1 MNDLKDTLGFR
12 PQWLAGTSSYNQQK
26 YEYLMQQ
33 MAGREAEL
41 RQLLGKSA
49 SLKTYA
55 SARVQEWTNSALGAR
70 IDPESISVV
79 SRFSIQMA
87 GRTLVQED
95 KRSLLELALF
105 GLHDQNN
112 RSEMKFEGQIPSG
125 LTQARVENWLSG
137 VDIRSDYFES
147 LRKSFDDYGVQIA
160 LLGALGARIA
170 FSAFS
175 ATLQGHL
182 NQSSMQM
189 VERFL
194 QGDRSISA
202 SAFVLTGYRY
212 GFRDLIAFRQ
222 KSNPY
227 GFCAL
232 YAPGSPGGR
241 DWYAFPNIRE
251 LEFQVAGW
259 VRTDEGVSYLTS
271 QAHPQER
278 GALTK
283 YAKQLQQLPSAWKG
297 ANFYEWPEA
306 PEGILAEAVF
316 YHVSW
321 DLAQESLVQ
330 PVGYR
335 NSSADL
341 RQRYARLNTELK
353 ALYTVNAREA
363 GIVPYETFC
372 RDLIKN
378 KIEDL
383 LKASGEIVVVNPD
396 EIIVE
401 LEQGEE
407 ISLSRIIIKETPF
420 TVREVEGKLPGIYPR
435 FRVSAGHPTLHNLD
449 IRQLA
454 SWSRTLRPGEKYI
467 AMLRSVYLNT
477 KHPDYELKRE
487 IHFRA
492 QQAEMYRAVLS
503 SQFSGEMS
511 PGLAEQLNR
520 LIAGLDKASDP
531 SFPPYG
537 ETVTNVQYSA
547 VFKLHLKRCLIEGV
561 YVFRLVEGG
570 KITEILYTP
579 NAPDGIH
586 YRPMNQ
592 LFASIKENALGQYF
606 YERVK
611 YIEQP
616 IIGTFVNNIEF
627 KNISESP
634 PVLEMNSRVQSLRAS
649 YNARVERIISDVDA
663 QTTSL
668 GEIIGKLV
676 YDTAVL
682 AATVVSMVIPPVG
695 LALSAV
701 QITRNVLE
709 GAQAYKYGD
718 RATAFNHFK
727 DALLDLASLVPGG
740 KEATK
745 AQKTLIQLLGD
756 ANTVVGLVASATG
769 QPLGYERFQELLE
782 EILKEESASD
792 SQTLLV

>member
-12 PQWLAGTSSYNQQK
+12 PQWLAGTNSNNQQK

-33 MAGREAEL
+33 MTDQEAEL
-41 RQLLGKSA
+41 RRLLGKSA
-49 SLKTYA
+49 SLKAYA
-55 SARVQEWTNSALGAR
+55 SARVQEWTNSALGAQ
-70 IDPESISVV
+70 IDPERISVL
-79 SRFSIQMA
+79 SRFKIQMA

-95 KRSLLELALF
+95 KRSLVELALF

-125 LTQARVENWLSG
+125 LTQARLENWLSG
-137 VDIRSDYFES
+137 VDIRSDYFEA

-160 LLGALGARIA
+160 LLGALATRIA

-182 NQSSMQM
+182 NQPNMQM

-202 SAFVLTGYRY
+202 SAFVLKGYRY
-212 GFRDLIAFRQ
+212 GFRDLMVFQQ
-222 KSNPY
+222 KSNSY
-227 GFCAL
+227 GPCAL

-241 DWYAFPNIRE
+241 DWYSFPNIRE

-278 GALTK
+278 GALSK
-283 YAKQLQQLPSAWKG
+283 YVKQLQQLPSAWKG
-297 ANFYEWPEA
+297 ATFDEWPEA

-316 YHVSW
+316 YQVSW

-330 PVGYR
+330 PAGYR
-335 NSSADL
+335 KAPADL

-353 ALYTVNAREA
+353 AFYTVNAREA

-372 RDLIKN
+372 RDLIKQN
-378 KIEDL
+378 IEDL
-383 LKASGEIVVVNPD
+383 LKASGEIVTVNPD

-407 ISLSRIIIKETPF
+407 VTLSRIIIKETPF
-420 TVREVEGKLPGIYPR
+420 YAHERDGELVGVFPR
-435 FRVSAGHPTLHNLD
+435 FRVNAGHPALRNLD
-449 IRQLA
+449 IRHLA

-467 AMLRSVYLNT
+467 AMLRSVYLSN
-477 KHPDYELKRE
+477 KHPEYELKRE
-487 IHFRA
+487 IHFRT

-503 SQFSGEMS
+503 SHFSGEMS
-511 PGLAEQLNR
+511 IGLAEQLNR

-579 NAPDGIH
+579 NAPDGVH

-649 YNARVERIISDVDA
+649 YNARIERIVSDVDA

-695 LALSAV
+695 LALSTV

-727 DALLDLASLVPGG
+727 DALLDLVSLVPGG

-769 QPLGYERFQELLE
+769 QTLGYERFQELLE

>member
-1 MNDLKDTLGFR
+1 MNDSKDLLAFR
-12 PQWLAGTSSYNQQK
+12 PQWLVGTSSDNQQK
-26 YEYLMQQ
+26 YKHLMQQ
-33 MAGREAEL
+33 MTDQEAQLKQRLGR
-41 RQLLGKSA
+41 SS
-49 SLKTYA
+49 SLKSYA
-55 SARVQEWTNSALGAR
+55 AARVQEWVNSALGVR
-70 IDPESISVV
+70 IDPESVSVI
-79 SRFSIQMA
+79 SRFKIQVA

-112 RSEMKFEGQIPSG
+112 RFEMKFEGHVPSG
-125 LTQARVENWLSG
+125 LTQVRLENWLSG
-137 VDIRSDYFES
+137 IDIRSDYFDV
-147 LRKSFDDYGVQIA
+147 LRKSFDDYDVQIA
-160 LLGALGARIA
+160 LLSALGARIA

-182 NQSSMQM
+182 DRPGMEM
-189 VERFL
+189 IERFV
-194 QGDRSISA
+194 QGDRNISA
-202 SAFVLTGYRY
+202 SAFVLKGYQY
-212 GFRDLIAFRQ
+212 GFRDLIVFQQ
-222 KSNPY
+222 KSNFY
-227 GFCAL
+227 GSFAL
-232 YAPGSPGGR
+232 YAPGSPGDR
-241 DWYAFPNIRE
+241 DWYSFPNIRA
-251 LEFQVAGW
+251 LEFQVAEW
-259 VRTDEGVSYLTS
+259 VRTDEGLSYLTS

-278 GALTK
+278 GALSK

-297 ANFYEWPEA
+297 ATFYEWPVA

-316 YHVSW
+316 YQISW
-321 DLAQESLVQ
+321 DLAQENLAL
-330 PVGYR
+330 PAGYR
-335 NSSADL
+335 KAPADF

-372 RDLIKN
+372 RDLIKKN
-378 KIEDL
+378 IEDL
-383 LKASGEIVVVNPD
+383 LKKSGEIV
-396 EIIVE
+396 EE
-401 LEQGEE
+401 LNQGEE
-407 ISLSRIIIKETPF
+407 VSLSRIIIKETPF
-420 TVREVEGKLPGIYPR
+420 YAHELNGKLVGLYPR
-435 FRVSAGHPTLHNLD
+435 FRVNAGHPTLRNLD
-449 IRQLA
+449 IRHLA

-467 AMLRSVYLNT
+467 AMLHSVYLGN
-477 KHPDYELKRE
+477 KHPEYELKRE
-487 IHFRA
+487 IHFRT

-503 SQFSGEMS
+503 SHFSGEMS
-511 PGLAEQLNR
+511 SGLADQLNR
-520 LIAGLDKASDP
+520 LIGGLDKVSDP
-531 SFPPYG
+531 AFPPFG
-537 ETVTNVQYSA
+537 EAVASVQYSA
-547 VFKLHLKRCLIEGV
+547 VFKLHVKRCLIEGV
-561 YVFRLVEGG
+561 YVFRLVEGK

-579 NAPDGIH
+579 NAPDGVH
-586 YRPMNQ
+586 LRPMSQ
-592 LFASIKENALGQYF
+592 LFASIKENGLGQYL

-627 KNISESP
+627 RNISESQP
-634 PVLEMNSRVQSLRAS
+634 ALQSDSRVQSLRAG
-649 YNARVERIISDVDA
+649 YNARIERIISDVDA

-745 AQKTLIQLLGD
+745 AQKTLIQFLGD

-769 QPLGYERFQELLE
+769 QSLGYDRFQALLE
-782 EILKEESASD
+782 EILKEQSASD
-792 SQTLLV
+792 SQTLLL

>member
-1 MNDLKDTLGFR
+1 MNDLKDTFDFR
-12 PQWLAGTSSYNQQK
+12 PQWLANTSSNNQQK
-26 YEYLMQQ
+26 YEYLKQQ
-33 MAGREAEL
+33 MTEQEAEL
-41 RQLLGKSA
+41 RRLLGKSA
-49 SLKTYA
+49 SLKSYA
-55 SARVQEWTNSALGAR
+55 SARVLEWTNSALGAR
-70 IDPESISVV
+70 IDPESVSVI
-79 SRFSIQMA
+79 SRFRVQMA

-125 LTQARVENWLSG
+125 LTQARLENWLSG
-137 VDIRSDYFES
+137 IDIRSDYFEA

-160 LLGALGARIA
+160 LLGALATRIA

-182 NQSSMQM
+182 NQPSMEM
-189 VERFL
+189 VERFQ

-202 SAFVLTGYRY
+202 SAFVLKGYRF
-212 GFRDLIAFRQ
+212 GFRDLMVFQQ

-227 GFCAL
+227 GACAL

-241 DWYAFPNIRE
+241 DWYVFPNIRE

-278 GALTK
+278 VALSK
-283 YAKQLQQLPSAWKG
+283 YVKQLQQLPSAWKG
-297 ANFYEWPEA
+297 ATFYEWPEA
-306 PEGILAEAVF
+306 PEGIFAEAVF
-316 YHVSW
+316 YQVSW

-330 PVGYR
+330 PAGYR
-335 NSSADL
+335 KANADL

-353 ALYTVNAREA
+353 ALYTVNTREA

-372 RDLIKN
+372 RDLIKQN
-378 KIEDL
+378 IEDL
-383 LKASGEIVVVNPD
+383 LKASGEIVAVNPD

-401 LEQGEE
+401 LEQGKEVT
-407 ISLSRIIIKETPF
+407 LSRIIIKETPF
-420 TVREVEGKLPGIYPR
+420 YAHESDGELVGVFPR
-435 FRVSAGHPTLHNLD
+435 FRVNAGHPALRNLD
-449 IRQLA
+449 IRHLA

-467 AMLRSVYLNT
+467 AMLRTVYLNN
-477 KHPDYELKRE
+477 KHPEYELKRE
-487 IHFRA
+487 VHFRT

-503 SQFSGEMS
+503 SHFSGEMS
-511 PGLAEQLNR
+511 SGLAEQLNS

-531 SFPPYG
+531 SFPPFG
-537 ETVTNVQYSA
+537 ETVTSVQHSA

-570 KITEILYTP
+570 RITEILYTP
-579 NAPDGIH
+579 NAPDGVH

-592 LFASIKENALGQYF
+592 LFASIKENGLGQYI

-649 YNARVERIISDVDA
+649 YNARIERIISDVDA

-701 QITRNVLE
+701 QITKNVLE

-756 ANTVVGLVASATG
+756 ANTVIGLVASATG
-769 QPLGYERFQELLE
+769 QSLGYDRFQELLE
-782 EILKEESASD
+782 DILKEESASD
-792 SQTLLV
+792 SQTLLL

>member
-1 MNDLKDTLGFR
+1 MNGLKDTLAFR
-12 PQWLAGTSSYNQQK
+12 PQWLAGTSPSNQQK

-33 MAGREAEL
+33 MTAREAEL
-41 RQLLGKSA
+41 KQLLGNSS

-55 SARVQEWTNSALGAR
+55 SARVQDWTNSALGTR
-70 IDPESISVV
+70 IDPDRVSVIC
-79 SRFSIQMA
+79 RFNIRMA

-112 RSEMKFEGQIPSG
+112 RFQMKFEGHVPSG
-125 LTQARVENWLSG
+125 LTQARLENWLSG
-137 VDIRSDYFES
+137 VDIRSDYFEA
-147 LRKSFDDYGVQIA
+147 LRKSFNDYGVQIA
-160 LLGALGARIA
+160 LLGALVTRVA

-182 NQSSMQM
+182 NQPSMEM
-189 VERFL
+189 VERFI

-202 SAFVLTGYRY
+202 SAFVLKGYQY
-212 GFRDLIAFRQ
+212 GFRDLMVFQQ

-227 GFCAL
+227 GPCAL

-241 DWYAFPNIRE
+241 DWYSFPNIRE

-259 VRTDEGVSYLTS
+259 VRTDDGVNFLTS
-271 QAHPQER
+271 QTHPQER
-278 GALTK
+278 GALSK
-283 YAKQLQQLPSAWKG
+283 YVKQLQQLPSAWKG
-297 ANFYEWPEA
+297 AMFFAWPEA
-306 PEGILAEAVF
+306 PEGILAEAIF
-316 YHVSW
+316 YQISW
-321 DLAQESLVQ
+321 DLAQENLVQ
-330 PVGYR
+330 PAGYR
-335 NSSADL
+335 KAPADF

-372 RDLIKN
+372 RDLIKKN
-378 KIEDL
+378 IEDL

-401 LEQGEE
+401 LEQGEKV
-407 ISLSRIIIKETPF
+407 SLSRIIIKETPF
-420 TVREVEGKLPGIYPR
+420 YAHEREGELVGVFPR
-435 FRVSAGHPTLHNLD
+435 FRVNTGHPALRNLD
-449 IRQLA
+449 IRHLA
-454 SWSRTLRPGEKYI
+454 NWSRTLRPGEKYI

-487 IHFRA
+487 IHFRT

-511 PGLAEQLNR
+511 SGLADQLNR
-520 LIAGLDKASDP
+520 LIAGMDKVTDP
-531 SFPPYG
+531 SFPPFG
-537 ETVTNVQYSA
+537 ETVTSVQHSA

-561 YVFRLVEGG
+561 YVFRLVESG
-570 KITEILYTP
+570 KLTEILYTP
-579 NAPDGIH
+579 NAPGGVH
-586 YRPMNQ
+586 FRPMNQ
-592 LFASIKENALGQYF
+592 LFASIKENGLGQYL

-627 KNISESP
+627 KNISENP

-649 YNARVERIISDVDA
+649 YNARIERVISDVDA

-676 YDTAVL
+676 YDSAVL

-701 QITRNVLE
+701 QITKNVFE

-769 QPLGYERFQELLE
+769 QSLGYDRFQELLE
-782 EILKEESASD
+782 DILKEESASD
-792 SQTLLV
+792 SQTLLL

>member
-1 MNDLKDTLGFR
+1 MNSLKDTLGFR
-12 PQWLAGTSSYNQQK
+12 PQWLAGTSSNNLQK

-33 MAGREAEL
+33 MTDQEVEL
-41 RQLLGKSA
+41 RRLLGKSA

-55 SARVQEWTNSALGAR
+55 SARVHEWANSALGAR
-70 IDPESISVV
+70 IDPESVSVI
-79 SRFSIQMA
+79 SRFRIQTA

-112 RSEMKFEGQIPSG
+112 RFDMKFEGPTPAG
-125 LTQARVENWLSG
+125 LTQVRLENWLSG
-137 VDIRSDYFES
+137 VDIRSDYFEA
-147 LRKSFDDYGVQIA
+147 LRKSFNDYGVQIA
-160 LLGALGARIA
+160 LLGALGTRVA

-182 NQSSMQM
+182 NQPSMEM
-189 VERFL
+189 VERFM

-202 SAFVLTGYRY
+202 SAFVLRGYQY
-212 GFRDLIAFRQ
+212 GFRDLMVFQQR
-222 KSNPY
+222 SNPY
-227 GFCAL
+227 GPCAL

-259 VRTDEGVSYLTS
+259 VRTDEGLGYLTS

-278 GALTK
+278 GALSK
-283 YAKQLQQLPSAWKG
+283 YVKQLQQLPSAWKG
-297 ANFYEWPEA
+297 ATFYEWPEA

-316 YHVSW
+316 YQVSW
-321 DLAQESLVQ
+321 DLAQEGLVQ

-335 NSSADL
+335 KSSADL
-341 RQRYARLNTELK
+341 RQRFARLNTELK
-353 ALYTVNAREA
+353 ALYTINAREA
-363 GIVPYETFC
+363 GIIPYETFC
-372 RDLIKN
+372 RDLIKQN
-378 KIEDL
+378 IEDL
-383 LKASGEIVVVNPD
+383 LKASGEIVAVNPD

-401 LEQGEE
+401 LEQGEKV
-407 ISLSRIIIKETPF
+407 SLSRIIIKETPF
-420 TVREVEGKLPGIYPR
+420 YAHEREGELVGVFPR
-435 FRVSAGHPTLHNLD
+435 FRVNAGHPALRNLD
-449 IRQLA
+449 IRHLA

-487 IHFRA
+487 IHFRT

-503 SQFSGEMS
+503 SHFSGEMS
-511 PGLAEQLNR
+511 SGLAEQLNR

-531 SFPPYG
+531 SFPPFG

-570 KITEILYTP
+570 KVTEILYTP
-579 NAPDGIH
+579 NAPDGVH
-586 YRPMNQ
+586 FRPLNQ
-592 LFASIKENALGQYF
+592 LFASIKENGLGQYF

-627 KNISESP
+627 RNISENP

-649 YNARVERIISDVDA
+649 YNARIERVISDVDA

-701 QITRNVLE
+701 QITKNVLE

-756 ANTVVGLVASATG
+756 ANTVIGLVASATG
-769 QPLGYERFQELLE
+769 QSLGYDRFQELLE
-782 EILKEESASD
+782 DILKEESASD
-792 SQTLLV
+792 SQTLLL